1 MGDWPLL
8 NTLKAFQIHTSPKF
22 NKTMEDFRTEA
33 WQINF
38 TPYACTYSVSSLL
51 SPLEHIER
59 WWRRSVWKSLM
70 KHDEAKA
77 DLIIFFVRGTFLRA
91 LGKQLVLVAVFIMKL
106 ICLSNEKGLRYFPQI
121 MLSIRNLWV
130 RFLDVREKSLRSPP
144 LTSLEVTALPSQKD
158 RGAVSRK
165 RRKAGL
171 ELKKIRDYY
180 VVFHC
185 HERRC
190 TLISRPLT
198 ANYFI
203 S

>member
-1 MGDWPLL
+1 M
-8 NTLKAFQIHTSPKF
+8 
-22 NKTMEDFRTEA
+22 
-33 WQINF
+33 
-38 TPYACTYSVSSLL
+38 
-51 SPLEHIER
+51 
-59 WWRRSVWKSLM
+59 
-70 KHDEAKA
+70 
-77 DLIIFFVRGTFLRA
+77 RGTFLRA

-158 RGAVSRK
+158 RGTVSRK

>member
-1 MGDWPLL
+1 
-8 NTLKAFQIHTSPKF
+8 
-22 NKTMEDFRTEA
+22 MEDLRTEA

-121 MLSIRNLWV
+121 MLFIRNLWV
-130 RFLDVREKSLRSPP
+130 RCLDYLPLFGKRACAHRLSLLSKSRHFLLRR
-144 LTSLEVTALPSQKD
+144 QK
-158 RGAVSRK
+158 
-165 RRKAGL
+165 
-171 ELKKIRDYY
+171 KKIRDYY

-185 HERRC
+185 QERRC